1 MIEGIINVYKE
12 AGWTSND
19 VVCKL
24 KGVFHQKRIGHAG
37 TLDPDACGVLPV
49 CVGRAT
55 KLFDYLTTCKKTY
68 VATICFGAVT
78 DTQDAS
84 GNFLDKSGAC
94 PTDKELEEVL
104 SEFLGNIKQIPP
116 MYSALKRDGKKLYE
130 LAREGK
136 EIKREARE
144 VFVYDIKILSPI
156 KENRCKISVTCSK
169 GTYIRTICHDI
180 GQKLGCGAY
189 MFDLLRT
196 ESAGFKI
203 ENSLT
208 ISQIQECV
216 QKEDFSFV
224 VPIQNA
230 IEFYPRVDIDNS
242 CLKKIQN
249 GNKVEAK
256 FASAHF
262 KGFVRAYCNGIFF
275 GIAEEKD
282 DFISIKCMLG
292 EEK

>member
-1 MIEGIINVYKE
+1 MIEGVINVYKE

-24 KGVFHQKRIGHAG
+24 KGVLHQKRIGHAG

-68 VATICFGAVT
+68 VATICFGATT

-84 GNFLDKSGAC
+84 GSFLEQSGAC
-94 PTDKELEEVL
+94 PTDEELERVL
-104 SEFLGNIKQIPP
+104 GEFLGKISQIPP

-136 EIKREARE
+136 EIVREARE
-144 VFVYDIKILSPI
+144 VFVYDIKKISDI
-156 KENRCKISVTCSK
+156 NDNACKISVTCSK

-180 GQKLGCGAY
+180 GQRLGCGAY
-189 MFDLLRT
+189 MLDLLRT
-196 ESAGFKI
+196 ESAGFKK
-203 ENSLT
+203 EDALT
-208 ISQIQECV
+208 IKQIQDLVE
-216 QKEDFSFV
+216 KEDFSFV

-230 IEFYPRVDIDNS
+230 IEFYPRVDIDKA
-242 CLKKIQN
+242 CFKKIQN

-256 FASAHF
+256 YANEHF
-262 KGFVRAYCNGIFF
+262 EGFVRAYCDGKFF

-282 DFISIKCMLG
+282 NFISIKCMLE

>member
-1 MIEGIINVYKE
+1 MTEGVINVYKE

-24 KGVFHQKRIGHAG
+24 KGVLHQKRIGHAG

-55 KLFDYLTTCKKTY
+55 KLFDYLTTRPKTY

-84 GNFLDKSGAC
+84 GKFLEQSGAC
-94 PTDKELEEVL
+94 PTDEELERVL
-104 SEFLGNIKQIPP
+104 GEFLGKISQIPP

-130 LAREGK
+130 FAREGK
-136 EIKREARE
+136 EIVREARE
-144 VFVYDIKILSPI
+144 VFVYDIKKISDI
-156 KENRCKISVTCSK
+156 NERVCKISVTCSK

-189 MFDLLRT
+189 MLDLLRI
-196 ESAGFKI
+196 ESAGFKA
-203 ENSLT
+203 ENAIT
-208 ISQIQECV
+208 IAQIQQFVE
-216 QKEDFSFV
+216 KEDFSFI

-230 IEFYPRVDIDNS
+230 IEFYPRIEIDKA

-249 GNKVEAK
+249 GNKIEAK

-262 KGFVRAYCNGIFF
+262 EGFVRAYCDGKFF
-275 GIAEEKD
+275 GIAEEKN